1 MSAQISPR
9 ARAVPLLLALWL
21 ASWICA
27 SASTNHHVILIT
39 IDGLG
44 AAYLSDPQSPIP
56 TLRKLIAEGAVAEGL
71 RVSNPSVT
79 WPNHTTLVT
88 GVHPE
93 KHSVLFNGVATRL
106 GPGELVTIDGKRDKS
121 ELVAIPTLYDQL
133 HRAGYR
139 TAGVNWPATRRA
151 RTLDDD
157 FPDVPEQISHMTPRL
172 RAQLVQAGIL
182 QDDTDVTFRAQSAAA
197 RDQIWTAAA
206 IHLLVTRRPNLLLFH
221 LLITDTIQHRHGPHS
236 PAAYT
241 AIALADAHLADILR
255 TLTETGL
262 RERTTVFIAS
272 DHGFE
277 QPARLISPNVIFRK
291 AGLSRPG
298 PRQRAQAL
306 SEGGTAFVYLTAPE
320 TIAEDR
326 AKVIELLREHEGIA
340 EILKPESFPA
350 LHLPDPA
357 KNPQMGDLI
366 LVARAG
372 YAFSNE
378 SFEDESITE
387 IKFPVGSH
395 GYLASNPKMN
405 GVFVA
410 WGRGIKP
417 GVKLGIVD
425 IIDVAPTIAALF
437 GQKLPQADGKVLQ
450 DILTSGKEH

>member
-1 MSAQISPR
+1 MAC
-9 ARAVPLLLALWL
+9 WL
-21 ASWICA
+21 TA

-39 IDGLG
+39 IDGL
-44 AAYLSDPQSPIP
+44 AASYLSDPQAPIP
-56 TLRKLIAEGAVAEGL
+56 TLRKLMAEGAVAEGL

-93 KHSVLFNGVATRL
+93 NHSVLFNGVLTRL
-106 GPGELVTIDGKRDKS
+106 GPGEAVTIDSERDKS
-121 ELVAIPTLYDQL
+121 ELVAVPTLYDQL

-139 TAGVNWPATRRA
+139 TASVNWPCTRRA

-157 FPDVPEQISHMTPRL
+157 FPDVPEPISHTTPRL
-172 RAQLVQAGIL
+172 RAQLVHAGIL
-182 QDDTDVTFRAQSAAA
+182 TDATDATFGSHSAAA
-197 RDQIWTAAA
+197 RDQIWTAATV
-206 IHLLVTRRPNLLLFH
+206 HLLRTRRPNLLLFH
-221 LLITDTIQHRHGPHS
+221 LLITDTIQHRHGPHT

-241 AIALADAHLADILR
+241 AIALADAHLADIMR
-255 TLTETGL
+255 TLSETGL
-262 RERTTVFIAS
+262 RERSTLFITS
-272 DHGFE
+272 DHGFVR
-277 QPARLISPNVIFRK
+277 PIKLISPNVVFRK
-291 AGLSRPG
+291 AGLLRPG
-298 PRQRAQAL
+298 PRRRAQAL

-326 AKVIELLREHEGIA
+326 AKVIALLREHEGIA
-340 EILKPESFPA
+340 EILTPESFPA

-366 LVARAG
+366 LVAKEG

-387 IKFPVGSH
+387 IKFPAGSH

-425 IIDVAPTIAALF
+425 IIDVAPTIAELF
-437 GQKLPQADGKVLQ
+437 GQKLPAADGKVLRE
-450 DILTSGKEH
+450 ILMNGKEH

>member
-1 MSAQISPR
+1 MSAQTSPR
-9 ARAVPLLLALWL
+9 AKAIALVLVLWM
-21 ASWICA
+21 AAWFTA
-27 SASTNHHVILIT
+27 SASTNHHVLLIT
-39 IDGLG
+39 IDGL
-44 AAYLSDPQSPIP
+44 AASYLSDPQSPIP
-56 TLRKLIAEGAVAEGL
+56 TLRKLMAEGAVAEGL

-93 KHSVLFNGVATRL
+93 KHSVLFNGVLTRL

-121 ELVAIPTLYDQL
+121 ELVAVPTLYDQL

-151 RTLDDD
+151 PTLGDD
-157 FPDVPEQISHMTPRL
+157 FPDVPDQISHMTPRL
-172 RAQLVQAGIL
+172 RAQLVHAGIL
-182 QDDTDVTFRAQSAAA
+182 ADATDATFRAQSAAA
-197 RDQIWTAAA
+197 RDQIWTGAAV
-206 IHLLVTRRPNLLLFH
+206 HLLRTRRPNLLLFH
-221 LLITDTIQHRHGPHS
+221 LLITDTIQHRHGPHT

-241 AIALADAHLADILR
+241 AVALADAHLAEILR

-262 RERTTVFIAS
+262 RERTTIFITS

-277 QPARLISPNVIFRK
+277 RPTKLICPNVVFRK
-291 AGLSRPG
+291 AGLARPG

-306 SEGGTAFVYLTAPE
+306 SEGGTAFVYLTSPE
-320 TIAEDR
+320 TISEDR
-326 AKVIELLREHEGIA
+326 AKVIELLREHEGIE

-366 LVARAG
+366 LVAKEG

-387 IKFPVGSH
+387 IKFPAGSH

-425 IIDVAPTIAALF
+425 IIDVAPTIAEMF
-437 GQKLPQADGKVLQ
+437 GQKLSTADGKVLRE
-450 DILTSGKEH
+450 ILVNGKEP